1 MHGLAGF
8 FLAQIIACKQVIVRY
23 RIVRFVC
30 SRYRWISYRSVRSC
44 NLSLDIVSLV
54 SRVQDYRRLLSRSC
68 WDLWTSC
75 RAVSLIREISANV
88 VRRSTNGANSEEA
101 QLWGIS
107 HKGRFSLGCP
117 EAPEATIPVQYQQP
131 WLVENWHLCQI
142 DRKFCKQN
150 PQNQNNESHVNIPQ
164 HANSAHGHMWSRT
177 WDFGRHQK
185 CNISSS
191 QQLSLQTI
199 SPKINNMLGADCVGI
214 YFRRKW
220 PPHITYADICVS
232 YF

>member
-1 MHGLAGF
+1 MYSSVLQCTPVYSSVLQCTPVHGLAGF

-68 WDLWTSC
+68 WDLWKSC

-88 VRRSTNGANSEEA
+88 VRRSTNGANLEEA

-117 EAPEATIPVQYQQP
+117 EAPEATIIIRVLEAKCAHFTCLEPAGSWNHASSWNHYKNNVN
-131 WLVENWHLCQI
+131 L
-142 DRKFCKQN
+142 
-150 PQNQNNESHVNIPQ
+150 PQRN
-164 HANSAHGHMWSRT
+164 
-177 WDFGRHQK
+177 
-185 CNISSS
+185 
-191 QQLSLQTI
+191 
-199 SPKINNMLGADCVGI
+199 
-214 YFRRKW
+214 
-220 PPHITYADICVS
+220 
-232 YF
+232 